1 VSPLTGFEGI
11 AKLPA
16 GHYLLHENGK
26 TTIHRY
32 WEIRPSESVPADER
46 DAEEQLDR
54 LLREAVRGQMIAD
67 VPVGLFLSGGLDS
80 SIIGALM
87 RRNTEQEI
95 HSFTIKYSQEDQRFE
110 KAVDDSSFAR
120 RVANMFGFAYHELEV
135 QPDVVDLLP
144 KMVWH
149 LDEPLADPAAINT
162 YLISKAARERGIIVL
177 LNGMGGDEVF
187 GGYRKHLACLRADTY
202 QAVVPA
208 PIRHLLERGS
218 TLLPVAS
225 TSQGFRSVRWGK
237 RFLSFASLPPMERY
251 LMSDLSLSEDRFHQL
266 YRNPVPYRETHFFQ
280 SQCRRFSGS
289 GASYLTTMC
298 LNDTEVFLPE
308 LNLTYADKAA
318 MAVGIEGRPP
328 LTDTN
333 VVRFMFTLP
342 PSYRIR
348 GHVQKYLLKKVAERY
363 LPKQIV
369 HRPKAPFGA
378 PLRSWIRGPLA
389 PMVDDLLSAE
399 SVRARGLYRSEYI
412 RTLIENDR
420 KGIEDNAHV
429 LWTLLTNEI
438 WFRTFFS

>member
-1 VSPLTGFEGI
+1 
-11 AKLPA
+11 
-16 GHYLLHENGK
+16 
-26 TTIHRY
+26 
-32 WEIRPSESVPADER
+32 
-46 DAEEQLDR
+46 
-54 LLREAVRGQMIAD
+54 
-67 VPVGLFLSGGLDS
+67 
-80 SIIGALM
+80 
-87 RRNTEQEI
+87 
-95 HSFTIKYSQEDQRFE
+95 
-110 KAVDDSSFAR
+110 
-120 RVANMFGFAYHELEV
+120 
-135 QPDVVDLLP
+135 
-144 KMVWH
+144 
-149 LDEPLADPAAINT
+149 
-162 YLISKAARERGIIVL
+162 
-177 LNGMGGDEVF
+177 
-187 GGYRKHLACLRADTY
+187 
-202 QAVVPA
+202 
-208 PIRHLLERGS
+208 
-218 TLLPVAS
+218 
-225 TSQGFRSVRWGK
+225 
-237 RFLSFASLPPMERY
+237 
-251 LMSDLSLSEDRFHQL
+251 
-266 YRNPVPYRETHFFQ
+266 
-280 SQCRRFSGS
+280 
-289 GASYLTTMC
+289 MC

-342 PSYRIR
+342 PTYRIR